1 MKRTLIASIAAL
13 FLVVA
18 SPGYAQDNSGRRQ
31 QGEQG
36 RQGQEGQQGQQ
47 ERNREGSMVTIRGCL
62 AKGSQPQTY
71 MVTDDTSGQNVTFA
85 GPARLDDYINQTVEV
100 TGQYRDEGGQ
110 RTFMPQ
116 AMRAVSNSCKSKGQ

>member
-1 MKRTLIASIAAL
+1 MKRTLIASVAAL
-13 FLVVA
+13 FLAVA

-36 RQGQEGQQGQQ
+36 RDGQRQ
-47 ERNREGSMVTIRGCL
+47 ERNREGSLVTIRGCL

-85 GPARLDDYINQTVEV
+85 GPARLDDYVNQTVEV
-100 TGQYRDEGGQ
+100 TGQYRDDGGQ